1 MIVDT
6 EDTDILP
13 DLETGKHNIFGN
25 AKWNLCYNE
34 ECNMEEGSMEECTMK
49 KVQHEKGHQEKDAT

>member
-13 DLETGKHNIFGN
+13 YLETGKNNIFGN
-25 AKWNLCYNE
+25 DKFNLCYNE
-34 ECNMEEGSMEECTMK
+34 ECNMKEGSMEECNTE
-49 KVQHEKGHQEKDAT
+49 KVQHEKRH